1 MEKGTNSKQ
10 IKHMLSM
17 YLIDVR
23 NGPLIL
29 PNKYDI
35 RRVRKK

>member
-1 MEKGTNSKQ
+1 MGQTENKS
-10 IKHMLSM
+10 HMLNM
-17 YLIDVR
+17 YLIESR

>member
-1 MEKGTNSKQ
+1 MEKGTNRKQ

-17 YLIDVR
+17 YLIDSR